1 MVTTKDFA
9 SDVALIL
16 EGGFVAIKYG
26 NREMALNCFH
36 AAALLA
42 PNRIEPKVGLAT
54 LALNELDLEKTIKLC
69 DEILVED
76 KKNYQSMVLCGM
88 ALVLAHKEEER
99 AKSLLTR
106 AKEEA
111 PDLPTSQLAELW
123 LRYIDM
129 SHMPHRPLSPRAK
142 ERIAKEIAES

>member
-1 MVTTKDFA
+1 MVSTKDFA
-9 SDVALIL
+9 SDVALVL

-88 ALVLAHKEEER
+88 ALILSHKEEDR
-99 AKSLLTR
+99 AKALLTR

-111 PDLPTSQLAELW
+111 SDLPTNQLAELW

-129 SHMPHRPLSPRAK
+129 SHTPSRPLPPRAK